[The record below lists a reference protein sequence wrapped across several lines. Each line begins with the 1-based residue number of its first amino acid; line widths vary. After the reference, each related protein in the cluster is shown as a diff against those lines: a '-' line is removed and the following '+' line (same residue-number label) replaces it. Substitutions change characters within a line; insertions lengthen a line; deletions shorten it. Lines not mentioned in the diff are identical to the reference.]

1 MKILHVIDHI
11 YPILGYQETFL
22 AKSHSVNH
30 ETLVISSNRH
40 AKSIYDANRKLLKN
54 EITNSGISVEEGLKI
69 LRLPIKFDIELFDSP
84 WLKDLEKEVKD
95 FKPDLIIA
103 HGLANI
109 TSIRLAMQKSKLKK
123 TALVFDDHMTYNA
136 SSWGWAS
143 LFYRIFRIL
152 FTPLFLKSASAF
164 VAVTP
169 ETKTFMHKMYG
180 IPNERIKIIPLG
192 FSRDNFRK
200 DLETRN
206 IMRKKYGIPVT
217 STVLIYA
224 GKIVSQ
230 KGVHLF
236 IDAAI
241 QLAKNN
247 RNLFFIIVG
256 GSDPSYLATLK
267 NKVANANMND
277 LFVFLDAVPNQE
289 LFKYYNAAD
298 IGVWPLQCSVT
309 MLEATACGL
318 PSIISDKCGATERV
332 AAGNGL
338 LYSQSNS
345 TDLANKIISL
355 LNPELRA
362 IMSEIA
368 VAYSRNLCWDKLS
381 TSFLEI
387 SRKTSNK

>member
-1 MKILHVIDHI
+1 MKILHIIDHI

-30 ETLVISSNRH
+30 ETLVISSNTH
-40 AKSIYDANRKLLKN
+40 SKSIYDANKNLLKS
-54 EITNSGISVEEGLKI
+54 EMIKSGISIEQGLKI
-69 LRLPIKFDIELFDSP
+69 LRLPIKFDIMLFNSP
-84 WLKDLEKEVKD
+84 WLIGLEKEVEN

-103 HGLANI
+103 HGLVNI
-109 TSIRLAMQKSKLKK
+109 SSIRLAMKKSKLKN

-136 SSWGWAS
+136 SRWGWTS
-143 LFYRIFRIL
+143 LFYKFFKIL

-169 ETKTFMHKMYG
+169 ETKAFMHNIYG
-180 IPNERIKIIPLG
+180 IPNERINIIPLG
-192 FSRDNFRK
+192 FSQDNFRK
-200 DLETRN
+200 DLEVRN
-206 IMRKKYGIPVT
+206 LVRKNYGIP
-217 STVLIYA
+217 SNATVLIYA
-224 GKIVSQ
+224 GKIISQ

-236 IDAAI
+236 VDAAI
-241 QLAKNN
+241 QLAKSNK
-247 RNLFFIIVG
+247 NLFFMIVG
-256 GSDPSYLATLK
+256 GSEPSYLAALK
-267 NKVANANMND
+267 KKVANANMNN

-318 PSIISDKCGATERV
+318 PAIISDKCGATERV

-338 LYSQSNS
+338 LYSESNPA
-345 TDLANKIISL
+345 DLANKIVSL

-362 IMSEIA
+362 YMSQKA
-368 VAYSRNLCWDKLS
+368 TAYARNLCWDRLS
-381 TSFLEI
+381 ALFLEI
-387 SRKTSNK
+387 SKK